1 MGFTIS
7 VSQDKHMAVAH
18 DYRVVMPDNADE
30 RLTKDNKIIVGSGEL
45 NESLL
50 FNEFFEDS
58 VEEYNGKQKRKDRR
72 VNNYYENIAEG
83 KGKEHPFYEY
93 VIQIGN
99 RDTNGTLDHS
109 EEAMKAREALDKA
122 ASRLQDKYPSF
133 HFWFIGSHGDEPNG
147 TYHYHVRFTPVGE
160 GYKNGMKKRCSLN
173 KALENMGFKQ
183 NGYSHPINEWKKD
196 VESLIEEEMRSL
208 GLERAYGD
216 GRKVRTETKEF
227 VSAKQIESAIEMIE
241 QSEIIAEETSAI
253 YSDTLA
259 FKKNEEEK
267 AKKTEIRL
275 EDKEKFLHSRED
287 ELNQKAVNLELQ
299 RKALEKE
306 RDELEEWKN
315 GYKKR
320 ANKFY
325 EDKWK
330 KRYEDKIEELSKTYE
345 QKKEELSRKF
355 DNALKELKAYV
366 KEITKSWS
374 MKNRSDMAKEIS
386 KNIPDFLPED
396 YIAPDDSGN
405 KTPAD

>member
-1 MGFTIS
+1 
-7 VSQDKHMAVAH
+7 
-18 DYRVVMPDNADE
+18 
-30 RLTKDNKIIVGSGEL
+30 
-45 NESLL
+45 
-50 FNEFFEDS
+50 
-58 VEEYNGKQKRKDRR
+58 
-72 VNNYYENIAEG
+72 
-83 KGKEHPFYEY
+83 
-93 VIQIGN
+93 
-99 RDTNGTLDHS
+99 
-109 EEAMKAREALDKA
+109 MK
-122 ASRLQDKYPSF
+122 
-133 HFWFIGSHGDEPNG
+133 
-147 TYHYHVRFTPVGE
+147 
-160 GYKNGMKKRCSLN
+160 
-173 KALENMGFKQ
+173 
-183 NGYSHPINEWKKD
+183 
-196 VESLIEEEMRSL
+196 
-208 GLERAYGD
+208 
-216 GRKVRTETKEF
+216 
-227 VSAKQIESAIEMIE
+227 
-241 QSEIIAEETSAI
+241 
-253 YSDTLA
+253 
-259 FKKNEEEK
+259 
-267 AKKTEIRL
+267 
-275 EDKEKFLHSRED
+275 
-287 ELNQKAVNLELQ
+287 LQ

>member
-7 VSQDKHMAVAH
+7 VSQGHIAVAH
-18 DYRVVMPDNADE
+18 DYRMGDTPKNVSDE
-30 RLTKDNKIIVGSGEL
+30 MTKDNKIIVGSGEL
-45 NESLL
+45 DERRL

-72 VNNYYENIAEG
+72 INDYYEHISEG

-99 RDTNGTLDHS
+99 RDSNSVLDDS
-109 EEAMKAREALDKA
+109 EEALKAREALDNVAEK
-122 ASRLQDKYPSF
+122 LEEKYPSF
-133 HFWFIGSHGDEPNG
+133 KFWFIGSHADEPNG
-147 TYHYHVRFTPVGE
+147 TYHYHIRFTPVGE

-183 NGYSHPINEWKKD
+183 NGSSYPINEWKKD
-196 VESLIEEEMRSL
+196 VESLIEEEMLSL
-208 GLERAYGD
+208 GLEREYGD

-227 VSAKQIESAIEMIE
+227 VSTKQMESAREMIK

-275 EDKEKFLHSRED
+275 EDKEKFLHLRED

-299 RKALEKE
+299 RKALDDEKDKLEEKE
-306 RDELEEWKN
+306 EIRR
-315 GYKKR
+315 KKYNAK
-320 ANKFY
+320 ANAFY

-330 KRYEDKIEELSKTYE
+330 KKYE
-345 QKKEELSRKF
+345 QKMEELSRKF
-355 DNALKELKAYV
+355 DDALKEIKAYID
-366 KEITKSWS
+366 EITKSWS
-374 MKNRSDMAKEIS
+374 KKNRDDMAKEIAR
-386 KNIPDFLPED
+386 NIPDFLPED
-396 YIAPDDSGN
+396 YIAPDGSD

>member
-30 RLTKDNKIIVGSGEL
+30 RLTKNNKIIVGSGEL

-99 RDTNGTLDHS
+99 RDTNGTFDHS

-133 HFWFIGSHGDEPNG
+133 HFWFIGSHADEPNG

-241 QSEIIAEETSAI
+241 QSEKLAEETSAI

-287 ELNQKAVNLELQ
+287 ELNQKARSINLQ
-299 RKALEKE
+299 RKALEDK
-306 RDELEEWKN
+306 RDELEEWKEN
-315 GYKKR
+315 YKKDVE
-320 ANKFY
+320 AFKEDYKKKADKFY

-330 KRYEDKIEELSKTYE
+330 KRYE
-345 QKKEELSRKF
+345 QKMEELSRKF

-374 MKNRSDMAKEIS
+374 MKNRTDMAKEIS
-386 KNIPDFLPED
+386 RNIPDFLPED
-396 YIAPDDSGN
+396 YIAPDGSD